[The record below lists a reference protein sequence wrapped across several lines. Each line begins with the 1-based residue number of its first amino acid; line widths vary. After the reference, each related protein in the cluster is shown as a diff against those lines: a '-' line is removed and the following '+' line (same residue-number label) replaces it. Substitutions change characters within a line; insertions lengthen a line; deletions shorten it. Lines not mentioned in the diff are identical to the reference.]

1 MMCKSHSLSAF
12 LELLGNVPNVNS
24 IINYAILTKHNYL
37 LIFEGQKSYLIS
49 TESYVKD
56 SYKFNDDGKERYTF
70 PRVDG
75 ISRAYGQALTI
86 IENL

>member
-1 MMCKSHSLSAF
+1 MSKYFVVDDIKVATLMKGI
-12 LELLGNVPNVNS
+12 LG
-24 IINYAILTKHNYL
+24 IDY
-37 LIFEGQKSYLIS
+37 
-49 TESYVKD
+49 
-56 SYKFNDDGKERYTF
+56 YKFNDDGKEIYTF

>member
-1 MMCKSHSLSAF
+1 MSKYFVVDDIKVATLMKCI
-12 LELLGNVPNVNS
+12 LG
-24 IINYAILTKHNYL
+24 IDY
-37 LIFEGQKSYLIS
+37 
-49 TESYVKD
+49 
-56 SYKFNDDGKERYTF
+56 YKFNDDGKERYTF